1 MKIYFTFILSIGII
15 ACSYS
20 QAILVNET
28 RNDVPYVSSED
39 IVERFETTIQ
49 EDYGLVYVD
58 LSLTEVSETKMA
70 GIDNKTA
77 LLADFTVRVYSLID
91 DSKLGYK
98 TFKLSGSGR
107 TIDKARQSV
116 VRSISRTRR
125 KINDF
130 LAETMAQVKT
140 TDCGSIGKMV
150 DNYINTLQYKKAY
163 ALASSRVE
171 GCEDNMWVVRQ
182 KVYDSYQNEYCERHI
197 NKVNAYLSSKNYEK
211 AIKEI
216 QNVSPTSRC
225 NNQIKTVI
233 ATIKN
238 DYQKDYDQSFTAY
251 MNSLELQVLEEKE
264 RRRIMD
270 MLLLNN
276 ILND

>member
-1 MKIYFTFILSIGII
+1 MKIYFTFIFSIL
-15 ACSYS
+15 AVVSTFS

-28 RNDVPYVSSED
+28 RNDVPNVISED

-58 LSLTEVSETKMA
+58 LSLTELNETKMA

-77 LLADFTVRVYSLID
+77 VLIDFTVRVYSLID

-98 TFKLSGSGR
+98 SFKLSGSGK
-107 TIDKARQSV
+107 TASKARTSA
-116 VRSISRTRR
+116 VRSILRSRR

-130 LAETMAQVKT
+130 LAKTMAEVKS
-140 TDCGSIGKMV
+140 TDCTTLSTMV
-150 DNYINTLQYKKAY
+150 NNYINTRQYKKAY

-171 GCEDNMWVVRQ
+171 GCEDNMWVVKQ

-197 NKVNAYLSSKNYEK
+197 TKVNAYLSTKNYEK
-211 AIKEI
+211 AIREI

-225 NNQIKTVI
+225 NNEVKSAI

-238 DYQKDYDQSFTAY
+238 DFQKDYDQSFELY
-251 MNSLELQVLEEKE
+251 IKSLELQILEEKD

-276 ILND
+276 IIND